1 MASYQFRPVPECQIM
16 RGELSSSGKEFFLS
30 ACLTYN
36 SVSVDIPLAF
46 PNVFLSPNIKMLLS
60 HRYNMGDT
68 LLCYL
73 MLNAYLLKIMSSCQV
88 WNKVIGLLVQ
98 VIFGIKLYSEFLKIF
113 LTFRQKIGNVID
125 LKVSQVRKFWYKMNQ
140 SGESGL
146 SCPAVESGPDSEPD
160 YWVLP
165 IFVFF
170 IISGVFGNI
179 LVCLA
184 ISTNR

>member
-1 MASYQFRPVPECQIM
+1 M
-16 RGELSSSGKEFFLS
+16 
-30 ACLTYN
+30 
-36 SVSVDIPLAF
+36 
-46 PNVFLSPNIKMLLS
+46 
-60 HRYNMGDT
+60 
-68 LLCYL
+68 
-73 MLNAYLLKIMSSCQV
+73 
-88 WNKVIGLLVQ
+88 LVQ

-125 LKVSQVRKFWYKMNQ
+125 LKVSQVRKLWYKMNQ